1 MRPSVFLAGDD
12 LSLLSRLTAALDP
25 AAFEAYLL
33 ADGRAVRHLLHDE
46 MPASEL
52 ALFVLDGSENVA
64 EVRSLMAAHR
74 STRFL
79 FLTPEYPPSPALA
92 RVVAAN
98 RGALLP
104 KSEQPIVVAATLVA
118 MLTAL
123 P

>member
-1 MRPSVFLAGDD
+1 MRPSLFLAGDD
-12 LSLLSRLTAALDP
+12 LFLLSRLTAALDP
-25 AAFEAYLL
+25 AAFTAYLL

-52 ALFVLDGSENVA
+52 ALFVLDGSENVT

-79 FLTPEYPPSPALA
+79 FLAPDYPPTAALA
-92 RVVAAN
+92 RVVAAHG
-98 RGALLP
+98 GAVLP
-104 KSEQPIVVAATLVA
+104 KSEAPVVVAATLVA
-118 MLTAL
+118 MLKAS